1 MKWENFWEAAERR
14 ESVCEGS
21 SGLGLEGEVCV
32 AGEGI
37 SGDEG
42 DEVGEDE
49 VWADSEGS
57 LASSELAFLSE
68 EGGCWFVEYRRS
80 RLWSLHPVC
89 RDSSSCPREE
99 LLVVMVV
106 RPRMDE
112 VADIDRDSGAD
123 GPLSCLRR
131 KVDPGRNK
139 GRAAATGP
147 VIANGIVE
155 AAAEAG
161 VEGGGR
167 QAESCN
173 GTSCLRARHF
183 FNATSGHLPDRQ
195 GSLSYRAAGPPVVG
209 PNHVSSPV
217 DRGSWVN

>member
-32 AGEGI
+32 AEEGL

-42 DEVGEDE
+42 DGVGEDE
-49 VWADSEGS
+49 EVWAGSEGS
-57 LASSELAFLSE
+57 LAPSELAFLSN

-89 RDSSSCPREE
+89 RDSSSPRE
-99 LLVVMVV
+99 LLVVAVVV

-112 VADIDRDSGAD
+112 VADIERDSGAD

-155 AAAEAG
+155 ATAEAG
-161 VEGGGR
+161 VEGEGGGR
-167 QAESCN
+167 RDATGQVVPVACS
-173 GTSCLRARHF
+173 GWSAVRTRHF
-183 FNATSGHLPDRQ
+183 FNATSGHLPD
-195 GSLSYRAAGPPVVG
+195 
-209 PNHVSSPV
+209 
-217 DRGSWVN
+217 